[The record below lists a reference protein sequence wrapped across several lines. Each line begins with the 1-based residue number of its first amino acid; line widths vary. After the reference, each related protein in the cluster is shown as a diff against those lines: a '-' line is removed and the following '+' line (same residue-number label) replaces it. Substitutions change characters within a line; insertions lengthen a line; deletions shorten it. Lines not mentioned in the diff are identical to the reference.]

1 MLVELEIGN
10 ERRRQPGVAVIS
22 WRRPWITQQLAAAG
36 IPSRHILPQP
46 GPTLLPAFRPPL
58 LLDTVEMPLPLL
70 VAILWELNRVREL
83 TPTLALLPPTEPG
96 LARLL
101 ALPLAISVLLADT
114 VPTDILGLWLRL
126 APQIVR
132 RTASTPPAL
141 VGLGPPPADLL
152 NLPVYTLD
160 ALYALA
166 PYGAPP
172 AGSITEAAQQA
183 GISRRLFCYQLAAI
197 RAVVGVPASRR
208 YRPPDLAAAI
218 CAALVEPGLVA
229 SR

>member
-1 MLVELEIGN
+1 MELEIGN
-10 ERRRQPGVAVIS
+10 ERRHQPGVAVLSLRRLWIS
-22 WRRPWITQQLAAAG
+22 QQLASAG
-36 IPSRHILPQP
+36 IPSRHIIPQL

-58 LLDTVEMPLPLL
+58 LLDTVDMPLPLL
-70 VAILWELNRVREL
+70 VAILWELSRMREL

-114 VPTDILGLWLRL
+114 VPTDTLGLWLRL

-132 RTASTPPAL
+132 RTAATPPAM
-141 VGLGPPPADLL
+141 VGLGPPPPELL
-152 NLPVYTLD
+152 SLPAYTLD
-160 ALYALA
+160 ALRALA
-166 PYGAPP
+166 PYGGPP
-172 AGSITEAAQQA
+172 AVSITEAAQQA

-197 RAVVGVPASRR
+197 RAVVGVPATRR
-208 YRPPDLAAAI
+208 YRPPDLAEAI
-218 CAALVEPGLVA
+218 CAALAEPILAA